1 MFSSEFIKA
10 GFFKPRKADCERR
23 LRACD
28 EQDRNAVHREQP
40 SNLRTG
46 KLTSSTKKPH
56 HTTRGVVWVIIYS
69 PSGISSGRSSG
80 RSSCIRRFNDFK
92 NLSPVNKLL
101 YATFSVSSFASST
114 LLIIKRCILSK

>member
-1 MFSSEFIKA
+1 MLSSEFIKA

-46 KLTSSTKKPH
+46 KLVSSTKKAYH
-56 HTTRGVVWVIIYS
+56 AMRGAVWGGNKFYS
-69 PSGISSGRSSG
+69 SILGLKYSKI
-80 RSSCIRRFNDFK
+80 
-92 NLSPVNKLL
+92 LL
-101 YATFSVSSFASST
+101 Q
-114 LLIIKRCILSK
+114 ILNSLACLFLNELDVGLKF